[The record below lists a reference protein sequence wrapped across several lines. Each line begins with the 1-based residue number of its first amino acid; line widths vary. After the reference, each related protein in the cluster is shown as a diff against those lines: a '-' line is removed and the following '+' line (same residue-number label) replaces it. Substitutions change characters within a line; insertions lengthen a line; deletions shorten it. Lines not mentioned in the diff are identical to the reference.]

1 MNLSRRAFFG
11 TAAAALKPASAKTL
25 DTVGVQLYTVR
36 SVLPDKPAETLQAL
50 DEIGYREAEAVQ
62 AGLDKIWPML
72 VKTRLKPV
80 SIHVDQ
86 AVFAEGREAD
96 LDAAIAD
103 AKRRGFAYF
112 VYPYM
117 PPAQRNGI
125 AGIRRLAER
134 LNRAGEKCRAAG
146 MRLCYHNHAFE
157 FDPKEGKMPIEV
169 LMQETAKDVV
179 GLELDIFWVKVAGH
193 DPVAMLKQYS
203 GRVQLLHLKN
213 VAPGTEVRYNESVPK
228 TAFQEV
234 GAGVLDIPAI
244 LRAAEAAGVKHWFVE
259 QDQTPGDPVE
269 SLRQSFNYLKTLNY

>member
-11 TAAAALKPASAKTL
+11 TAAAALKPASAKSL
-25 DTVGVQLYTVR
+25 DVIGVQLYTVR
-36 SVLPDKPAETLQAL
+36 SVLPDKPAETLQEL
-50 DEIGYREAEAVQ
+50 DKVGYREAEAVQ
-62 AGLDKIWPML
+62 AGLDKIWPSL

-112 VYPYM
+112 VYPYL
-117 PPAQRNGI
+117 PPPQRSGI
-125 AGIRRLAER
+125 DGIRRLAAR
-134 LNRAGEKCRAAG
+134 LNRAAEKCRAAG
-146 MRLCYHNHAFE
+146 MHLCYHNHAFE
-157 FDPKEGKMPIEV
+157 FDPKVGKLPMDV
-169 LMQETAKDVV
+169 LMEETSKDLV

-203 GRVQLLHLKN
+203 GRVPLLHLKN
-213 VAPGTEVRYNESVPK
+213 VAAGTDVRYNESVPR
-228 TAFQEV
+228 TAFKEV

-244 LRAAEAAGVKHWFVE
+244 LRAGDAAGVKHWFVE
-259 QDQTPGDPVE
+259 QDQTPGDPVG
-269 SLRQSFNYLKTLNY
+269 SLRQSFDYLKKLNY